1 MNSPTAVID
10 TNVVVAGLLTAEAE
24 SPTVRILDGM
34 RRGAFPFLLSTALL
48 AEYREVLMRPK
59 IRKVHGLS
67 EREIDLLLTEIATH
81 AIVREPEA
89 RRTPGIT
96 TCGRSS
102 SACRAAP
109 SSRAISRS
117 HAHRRRDRGS
127 SPQENSSRP
136 YRARNVAGNLLAAV
150 SARKG
155 WVGPV
160 WSANIRAALLGLSQC
175 LGNAMA

>member
-67 EREIDLLLTEIATH
+67 ERDIDLLLTEIATH

-89 RRTPGIT
+89 TAGAPDPRDNHLWALVLGMSGSALVTGDLALARTPPPG
-96 TCGRSS
+96 
-102 SACRAAP
+102 
-109 SSRAISRS
+109 SRVLFAREFVE
-117 HAHRRRDRGS
+117 ALPGAQRRG
-127 SPQENSSRP
+127 
-136 YRARNVAGNLLAAV
+136 
-150 SARKG
+150 
-155 WVGPV
+155 
-160 WSANIRAALLGLSQC
+160 
-175 LGNAMA
+175 